1 MNTYKVKLKDADG
14 NKDYVEVEANNKRE
28 AEHLAQDERGA
39 GWLAVEVKVI
49 K

>member
-14 NKDYVEVEANNKRE
+14 NKEYIEVEATNKRD
-28 AEHLAQDERGA
+28 AEHQAQNERGA
-39 GWLAVEVKVI
+39 GWLAVEVKVV